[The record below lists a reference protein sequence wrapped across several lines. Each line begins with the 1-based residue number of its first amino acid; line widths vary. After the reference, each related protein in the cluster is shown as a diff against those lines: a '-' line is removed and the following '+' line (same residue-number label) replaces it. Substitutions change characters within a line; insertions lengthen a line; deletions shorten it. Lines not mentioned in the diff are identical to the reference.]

1 MTCMVVYVMCM
12 CTQQAAA
19 KCGFSDIK
27 VAMQARPRRIK
38 CVSGER
44 NTGDL
49 RDYRIITCSQR
60 VGALI
65 QSGGESAT
73 SGKLDF

>member
-1 MTCMVVYVMCM
+1 MW
-12 CTQQAAA
+12 AF
-19 KCGFSDIK
+19 GDIK

-60 VGALI
+60 VGCFTLGRRKSHKREIGFLI
-65 QSGGESAT
+65 MNGAI
-73 SGKLDF
+73 